1 MTFHHWLIRRDPY
14 NDPYIK
20 PGRAD
25 IIPGY
30 VSSKFHQG
38 QPVTGRTIFLHGF
51 SPGKS
56 WGVFLFSVFSPF
68 WWIFAVMEICSL
80 ILMFFF
86 HIPTVQWLTTGGCVI
101 SLFFTWRSLW
111 ERLNNGLPSSCLS
124 FSFSSDVLVRD
135 LRHQYWTNTFQF
147 QVLRFY
153 RQLLL

>member
-1 MTFHHWLIRRDPY
+1 MTFHHWLIRPDPY

-56 WGVFLFSVFSPF
+56 WGVFFFGFLSILVNFCRDGNLQPDFDVFFPYPYRPVTYNWGMCDIF
-68 WWIFAVMEICSL
+68 VFYLEEFMRKIEQWI
-80 ILMFFF
+80 
-86 HIPTVQWLTTGGCVI
+86 T
-101 SLFFTWRSLW
+101 
-111 ERLNNGLPSSCLS
+111 
-124 FSFSSDVLVRD
+124 
-135 LRHQYWTNTFQF
+135 
-147 QVLRFY
+147 
-153 RQLLL
+153 